1 MERIFNWEQWRIIA
15 ISTVS
20 PLFGYVT
27 PTKDFVYALVVMFAF
42 NIWAG
47 MRADGVAIVRCK
59 NFSFRKFKN
68 ALCEFLLYLFIVEA
82 IFVIMK
88 NCGDENAAV
97 IVVKSL
103 TYVFMYVYLQNA
115 FRNLI
120 KAYPKKIALR
130 IIYHVIR
137 LEFTRALPSYW
148 QPIIECFQK
157 ETDDDIINDK
167 EKEVRK

>member
-1 MERIFNWEQWRIIA
+1 MVSCGDKEEAIIA
-15 ISTVS
+15 
-20 PLFGYVT
+20 
-27 PTKDFVYALVVMFAF
+27 
-42 NIWAG
+42 
-47 MRADGVAIVRCK
+47 
-59 NFSFRKFKN
+59 
-68 ALCEFLLYLFIVEA
+68 
-82 IFVIMK
+82 
-88 NCGDENAAV
+88 
-97 IVVKSL
+97 VKSL

-148 QPIIECFQK
+148 QPIIERFQK